1 MTLST
6 RFSAALVGLAAVAAL
21 ALPACKGD
29 TTQVATNGIPPTK
42 KAAASSTA
50 TTAKTKGATKGDTK
64 ATTKMTEKP
73 GGDTTGLTVPSGGI
87 QIANFQY
94 ADMVAKAHQ
103 VTKVVNKD
111 SAPHTL
117 TADDSS
123 FDTKSIDGNATGEF
137 TAPGPGTYK
146 IHCTV
151 HPFMTAT
158 LKVIG

>member
-6 RFSAALVGLAAVAAL
+6 RLSAALVAVAAVAAI
-21 ALPACKGD
+21 ALPACNGD

-42 KAAASSTA
+42 KAKASSTA
-50 TTAKTKGATKGDTK
+50 TTAAPGTNKGSTMT
-64 ATTKMTEKP
+64 TTKTTAKP
-73 GGDTTGLTVPSGGI
+73 SPETPGQTVPAGGI
-87 QIANFQY
+87 VIQNFQY
-94 ADMVAKAHQ
+94 EAMVAKAHQ

-123 FDTKSIDGNATGEF
+123 FDTHSIDANATGEF

-158 LKVIG
+158 LKVIS

>member
-6 RFSAALVGLAAVAAL
+6 RLSAALVVLAAVAAL
-21 ALPACKGD
+21 ALPACNGD
-29 TTQVATNGIPPTK
+29 RSQVATNAIPPTK
-42 KAAASSTA
+42 KAQASSTA
-50 TTAKTKGATKGDTK
+50 TTKGAEPGTK
-64 ATTKMTEKP
+64 AT
-73 GGDTTGLTVPSGGI
+73 GTTARPQPETTVTVASGGI
-87 QIANFQY
+87 VIQNFQFV
-94 ADMVAKAHQ
+94 DVVAKAHQ

-117 TADDSS
+117 TADDAS
-123 FDTKSIDGNATGEF
+123 FDTKSIDGNGTGQF

-158 LKVIG
+158 LKVVS